1 MLGHV
6 GVALF
11 GNILLLAFLTTASA
25 GQSPA
30 HEAARRF
37 MRGANFGNFLEAPK
51 GANWGARYEAE
62 DLENVRR
69 EGFDHIRLPVRWSDY
84 AGPAPGHQLSADI
97 FARADSLI
105 TNALSQKL
113 GVIVNLHHFDEFTDN
128 PPAHTNKLMALWR
141 QIAAHYAGAPDT
153 LAFEIL
159 NEPRDA
165 ATTVVMNPI
174 YAGAIQEIR
183 KTNPK
188 RTLFIGPGRWNQ
200 VSELKNLQLPDD
212 ERNLIVT
219 IHCYEP
225 FYFTHQG
232 ATWSGPDTKVKGI
245 QFPGPPAAP
254 LVPDPSLHIN
264 TWVSNWIHRYNI
276 ETGTNNPS
284 SSEAFRK
291 AIRAARQWSLENNR
305 PVHMGEFGCYIQ
317 ADEKS
322 RIRFHAEF
330 RRALDEAGMGWA
342 IWDWKAG
349 FRYWDDRRR
358 APVEGMREALFGKR
372 GG

>member
-1 MLGHV
+1 MNTRIIVVLTGK
-6 GVALF
+6 
-11 GNILLLAFLTTASA
+11 ILLVTAIASSA
-25 GQSPA
+25 AAPTPA
-30 HEAARRF
+30 HDAARRF

-51 GANWGARYEAE
+51 GVSWGARYGAE
-62 DLENVRR
+62 DLDNVRR
-69 EGFDHIRLPVRWSDY
+69 EGFDHVRLPVRWSDH
-84 AGPAPGHQLSADI
+84 AGPAPEHQLSAEI
-97 FARADSLI
+97 FARVDSLV
-105 TNALSQKL
+105 TNALNRKL
-113 GVIVNLHHFDEFTDN
+113 AVILNIHHFDEFTGN

-141 QIAAHYAGAPDT
+141 QIAAHYADAPES
-153 LAFEIL
+153 LGFEIL

-165 ATTVVMNPI
+165 ATTAVMNPI
-174 YAGAIQEIR
+174 YSSAIHEIR

-188 RTLFIGPGRWNQ
+188 RTIFVGPGRWNQ
-200 VSELKNLQLPDD
+200 AGELKNLRLPDD

-245 QFPGPPAAP
+245 QFPGPPATP
-254 LVPDPSLHIN
+254 LVPDPSLQVSA
-264 TWVSNWIHRYNI
+264 WVSNWVRRYNT

-284 SSEAFRK
+284 SPEAFRK
-291 AIRAARQWSLENNR
+291 QIRIAQQWSQENSR
-305 PVHMGEFGCYIQ
+305 PVHMGEFGCFIQ
-317 ADEKS
+317 ADEQS
-322 RIRFHAEF
+322 RLRFHTEF

-349 FRYWDDRRR
+349 FRYWEEHKGK
-358 APVEGMREALFGKR
+358 PMEGMREALFGKR